1 MKVTKDVIADLL
13 PLYQANE
20 CSQDTKILVDE
31 FFRDNPDFARMKSSP
46 SAQLLRPEA
55 APAIPRDIEL
65 RAFTRTRKLLRWR
78 STLLALAIF
87 FSLVP
92 MSFLYVNGRFYWL
105 WRESPES
112 AAVYF
117 IVGLV
122 CWVSYAVLRRNLKD
136 F

>member
-31 FFRDNPDFARMKSSP
+31 FFRDNPDFARMKSPP
-46 SAQLLRPEA
+46 SAHLLRPEA
-55 APAIPRDIEL
+55 APAIPRDIEM

-92 MSFLYVNGRFYWL
+92 MSFLYDNGHLYWL
-105 WRESPES
+105 WRESPGS

-117 IVGLV
+117 IVGLI
-122 CWVSYAVLRRNLKD
+122 CWASYAVLRRNLKD

>member
-122 CWVSYAVLRRNLKD
+122 FWVSYAVLRRNLKD

>member
-1 MKVTKDVIADLL
+1 MKVTKDVIADLF

-31 FFRDNPDFARMKSSP
+31 FFRDNPDFARMKSP
-46 SAQLLRPEA
+46 RSALLFPAEA
-55 APAIPRDIEL
+55 APVIPQEVEL
-65 RAFTRTRKLLRWR
+65 RAFARTRKLLLRR

-87 FSLVP
+87 FSLAP
-92 MSFLYVNGRFYWL
+92 LSFLYDNGRFHWL
-105 WRESPES
+105 WRESPWS

-117 IVGLV
+117 TFGIV

-136 F
+136 L